1 MNSKPHTIP
10 CGIATCTFS
19 DKLSQNTSINIEPWL
34 PVNKTQSN
42 IVKPP
47 KSDHPK
53 GKDLFLCSWSGRLW
67 EIPTEAILL
76 ENLNRLLLRWHMGD
90 WTSQQKQLHVQWD
103 MSVRVFY
110 LQTEQPGLNKHK
122 TVEKDVI
129 IIMSRMWVKHRNNI
143 EPKTSQTPGGCS
155 INWATNERL
164 TESSFILFYS
174 ISVDSYFC
182 FSFFLIYFFSFL
194 CGLFSTP
201 FD

>member
-10 CGIATCTFS
+10 FGTVACTFS
-19 DKLSQNTSINIEPWL
+19 DNLSQNSSINIEPWL
-34 PVNKTQSN
+34 PVNETQSN

-53 GKDLFLCSWSGRLW
+53 CKDLFLCSWSGSLW

-76 ENLNRLLLRWHMGD
+76 ENLNRLLLRGDMGY

-103 MSVRVFY
+103 MSVGVFY
-110 LQTEQPGLNKHK
+110 LQTEQPGLNKDK

-174 ISVDSYFC
+174 ISVDSYFI
-182 FSFFLIYFFSFL
+182 FLFFLIHFFSFL

>member
-1 MNSKPHTIP
+1 MSN
-10 CGIATCTFS
+10 
-19 DKLSQNTSINIEPWL
+19 L
-34 PVNKTQSN
+34 PKVTTQKAK
-42 IVKPP
+42 ICFCVV
-47 KSDHPK
+47 
-53 GKDLFLCSWSGRLW
+53 
-67 EIPTEAILL
+67 EL
-76 ENLNRLLLRWHMGD
+76 ENLNRLLLRRHMGY

-164 TESSFILFYS
+164 TESSFILLTFILLYFSWFLFYFLIFSYIHFFIFMWLVFYS
-174 ISVDSYFC
+174 IR
-182 FSFFLIYFFSFL
+182 LIL
-194 CGLFSTP
+194 IN
-201 FD
+201 